1 MNSRL
6 SIVEGRWHAHLHCTA
21 SMFTR
26 RCRLRDQSRSR
37 LHRWSAQMDL
47 SIKSLGYNALLGQV
61 QVGIAGELGNRDVQ
75 ISIQFPFRAGSPP
88 EVGMRSV
95 ALLEA
100 QQILRAA
107 ATVSLP
113 SLLADDVPPPASTVN
128 VSAPLRSRRHRA
140 AA

>member
-1 MNSRL
+1 
-6 SIVEGRWHAHLHCTA
+6 
-21 SMFTR
+21 
-26 RCRLRDQSRSR
+26 
-37 LHRWSAQMDL
+37 MDL
-47 SIKSLGYNALLGQV
+47 SIKSLRYNALLGQV

-113 SLLADDVPPPASTVN
+113 SLLADDVPPPTSPANLSD
-128 VSAPLRSRRHRA
+128 PRRSRRYRGA
-140 AA
+140 A